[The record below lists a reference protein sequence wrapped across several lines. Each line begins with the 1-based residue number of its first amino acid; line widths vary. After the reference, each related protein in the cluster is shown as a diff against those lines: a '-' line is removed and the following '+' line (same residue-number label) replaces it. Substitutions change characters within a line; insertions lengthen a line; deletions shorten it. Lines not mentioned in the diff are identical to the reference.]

1 MVRYLAIV
9 DANKCVGCQLCMLA
23 CTSRFGYA
31 GLNKSAIRVKSSGGF
46 ERGFAVIVCRQCKDP
61 PCARVCPVDALTV
74 KESGGVTLNPN
85 ACIGC
90 GRCFEVCDIGAV
102 MWDTERMKPIICVAC
117 GYCVN
122 FCPHGV
128 LALREAKPNEKLG

>member
-1 MVRYLAIV
+1 MVKQLTIV

-31 GLNKSAIRVKSSGGF
+31 GLNKSAIKVKSLGGF
-46 ERGFAVIVCRQCKDP
+46 ERGFTVIVCRQCEDP
-61 PCARVCPVDALTV
+61 PCARACPVDALTA
-74 KESGGVTLNPN
+74 KPGGGVTLNPGK
-85 ACIGC
+85 CIGC
-90 GRCFEVCDIGAV
+90 GRCIEACDIGAV

-117 GYCVN
+117 SYCAS

-128 LALREAKPNEKLG
+128 LALEEVKP